1 MALAHE
7 LDHSFSMIL
16 ALSFFSFLRHFRR
29 EATLA
34 REHAQAVTTLCTEQ
48 GVSPHYLA
56 TAGIVQGWAEVHE
69 TRGRHGIAEI
79 RHALDQLEAMQVHHR
94 RSYYFGILAEAYGS
108 VGEPELGLGALTR
121 AAAFMEETGEGLWEV
136 EIHRLKGKLLLQSSS
151 NGQDQAEASFRKVAR
166 LGEVEYAEPDVVD
179 HACVIPSDTRYVEQW
194 GLQKIGMPAAWD
206 LETGGSNVLIG
217 IIDSGISM
225 SGGGALDHPD
235 LNDPSRYIQGT
246 DFVDG
251 GTPRDLNGHGT
262 HVAGIAAAESNN
274 AQGVAGMN
282 WGSQV
287 YVCRTLDTS
296 GNGGSADFA
305 DAVEEIVDYA
315 LAHGLKAVIN
325 YSAGGGDNQTKRD
338 ACAYVNDHGMILCA
352 ATGNDNGA
360 AVIFPAAY
368 SVDYDGVIAVGSTDS
383 GDTVSSFSNIGPE
396 VTVVAPGRD
405 ILSTMPTYGVTIPA
419 ALNYDELSGT
429 SMATPCVTGLIAL
442 MWSRHPSFTNRKIRD
457 CLTSTAVKLG
467 AGTFDNSWGN
477 GRVAAEPALR
487 CGDVVVP
494 AVHRVHALHHL
505 HRLHPP
511 HPLHAVHH
519 LHALHPAD
527 PLHAG
532 SRSSPASPRSR
543 PSRCSRGSGRSG
555 PVPRSRS
562 CRSCASDGPCSTRAN
577 SSSGA
582 WRNSATSPGAS
593 RA

>member
-1 MALAHE
+1 MVSDGQASSKPEKIRTGRWKSKDVRYRAGR
-7 LDHSFSMIL
+7 MIVKL
-16 ALSFFSFLRHFRR
+16 KPVAEETSEAVQSACRRVCDAIPDGAMLRRPGKH
-29 EATLA
+29 
-34 REHAQAVTTLCTEQ
+34 
-48 GVSPHYLA
+48 
-56 TAGIVQGWAEVHE
+56 
-69 TRGRHGIAEI
+69 GRVIFA
-79 RHALDQLEAMQVHHR
+79 
-94 RSYYFGILAEAYGS
+94 
-108 VGEPELGLGALTR
+108 VGEKDDVVSVA
-121 AAAFMEETGEGLWEV
+121 
-136 EIHRLKGKLLLQSSS
+136 
-151 NGQDQAEASFRKVAR
+151 RKVAR

-487 CGDVVVP
+487 CGDVVFPPFTAFTRFTDFTRLTRFTRFTTFTLFTRLTRFTRFTVFTRFTPFTPFTVFTRFGPIRPGPEVEVVP
-494 AVHRVHALHHL
+494 FVRVGRTVFDARELEL
-505 HRLHPP
+505 RRVAEFRNVARSLESVGVARLHE
-511 HPLHAVHH
+511 LA
-519 LHALHPAD
+519 
-527 PLHAG
+527 
-532 SRSSPASPRSR
+532 
-543 PSRCSRGSGRSG
+543 
-555 PVPRSRS
+555 
-562 CRSCASDGPCSTRAN
+562 ASDGGQLAKRLGMRSEQGRKMVEAAK
-577 SSSGA
+577 SVLQAMAEGK
-582 WRNSATSPGAS
+582 GHG
-593 RA
+593 